1 MVEQKQMQYLMMLYR
16 YLQDKYRDSPANLGT
31 PKFANGVQIISKARE
46 VYEMHQRMIPD
57 LLPDENCLLPDDI
70 CNI

>member
-1 MVEQKQMQYLMMLYR
+1 MVEQKQMQYLLMLYR
-16 YLQDKYRDSPANLGT
+16 YLQDKYRNSTAAT

-57 LLPDENCLLPDDI
+57 RLPDEYVLFDMI
-70 CNI
+70 